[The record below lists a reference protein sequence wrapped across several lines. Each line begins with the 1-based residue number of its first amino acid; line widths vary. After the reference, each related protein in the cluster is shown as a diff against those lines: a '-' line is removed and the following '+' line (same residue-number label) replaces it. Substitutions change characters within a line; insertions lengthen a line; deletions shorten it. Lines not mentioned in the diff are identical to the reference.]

1 MEALEIINALHRA
14 TKGSA
19 WRDKLSLCGIRLQC
33 RGNCRRSFT
42 GSLSKKSRV
51 SVKYFIL
58 SGVSVG
64 RKAGIKVSDLFP

>member
-19 WRDKLSLCGIRLQC
+19 WRDKLSLCRIRLQC

-42 GSLSKKSRV
+42 GSLSKMPCFSEV
-51 SVKYFIL
+51 F
-58 SGVSVG
+58 
-64 RKAGIKVSDLFP
+64 LFCPGFQLEGKRE